1 MEKGKLSH
9 FIHFADKPSFVF
21 PLLILLTK
29 MSAFTTELTLPTEW
43 DNSTNMITDEE
54 LSASSN
60 EEASRVFEQW
70 QSDDDDVHDLDIMQV
85 DEQLGSNLLEDEI
98 FHDPCVSPTGPLE
111 EIVYMTIEDEDVD
124 RFSLSLMS
132 AVENDATSSL
142 PFEERYKATLQKLAF
157 SMKRSQESRKSLK
170 VKTAKTEQ
178 YPRIKSV
185 IGVVSSIEK
194 STEQLQLYLN
204 NIQCTGGH

>member
-1 MEKGKLSH
+1 MN
-9 FIHFADKPSFVF
+9 V
-21 PLLILLTK
+21 
-29 MSAFTTELTLPTEW
+29 FTTELTLPIEW
-43 DNSTNMITDEE
+43 DNSVNMITDEE

-60 EEASRVFEQW
+60 EEASKVFEQW
-70 QSDDDDVHDLDIMQV
+70 QTDDEVHDLDIMHV
-85 DEQLGSNLLEDEI
+85 DEHLGSNLLGDEI

-111 EIVYMTIEDEDVD
+111 EIVYMTIEDDDID

-132 AVENDATSSL
+132 TVGDDANISL

-170 VKTAKTEQ
+170 VKTDKTEK
-178 YPRIKSV
+178 YARIKSV

-194 STEQLQLYLN
+194 STEQLQIYLKDL
-204 NIQCTGGH
+204 QRAEAY

>member
-1 MEKGKLSH
+1 M
-9 FIHFADKPSFVF
+9 
-21 PLLILLTK
+21 
-29 MSAFTTELTLPTEW
+29 
-43 DNSTNMITDEE
+43 
-54 LSASSN
+54 
-60 EEASRVFEQW
+60 
-70 QSDDDDVHDLDIMQV
+70 DIMHV

-111 EIVYMTIEDEDVD
+111 EIVYMTIEDDDVD

-132 AVENDATSSL
+132 AVENDTTSSL

-157 SMKRSQESRKSLK
+157 SKKRSQESRKSLK
-170 VKTAKTEQ
+170 VKSPKTEQ
-178 YPRIKSV
+178 YARIRSV

-204 NIQCTGGH
+204 NAHCTGVH